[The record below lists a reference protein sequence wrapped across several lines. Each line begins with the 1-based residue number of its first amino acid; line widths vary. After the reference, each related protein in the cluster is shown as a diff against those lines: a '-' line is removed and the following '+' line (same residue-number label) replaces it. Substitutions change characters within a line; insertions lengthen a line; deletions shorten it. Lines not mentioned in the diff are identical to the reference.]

1 MIKYLDQYLGLPS
14 VVVDQDSRRRS
25 LYGKAGCF
33 RLCPYGLEYR
43 VLSAAMYSNPV
54 RTGVVWDCIE
64 RAIRAYNNEAELISP
79 EIIQEAI
86 NTSNVEMAKELI
98 EKHNLLTY

>member
-1 MIKYLDQYLGLPS
+1 M
-14 VVVDQDSRRRS
+14 
-25 LYGKAGCF
+25 
-33 RLCPYGLEYR
+33 
-43 VLSAAMYSNPV
+43 
-54 RTGVVWDCIE
+54 VWDCIE

-79 EIIQEAI
+79 ELIQEAI